1 MQEISVKGIIVSSSP
16 QGEYGKRLVIISDKL
31 GKITAFA
38 GGAAKVSSGI
48 TGSARPV
55 TCASFILGKGR
66 SAYNIHGISVIDSF
80 DDLGRDF
87 DKSVYAAYVLE
98 AGEYF
103 SAEGM
108 AEEDSKK
115 LLNLMFVT
123 LRALRSEAPE
133 AELIRRIYGLRLL
146 VLQGEYTTAPADSD
160 DPEVIRLWQYCI
172 GAPLNRLYDK
182 DIFGIPG
189 ADEFCRSADRFF
201 TKTVGHRF
209 RSLSVIAQT
218 I

>member
-38 GGAAKVSSGI
+38 GGAAKASSGI

-108 AEEDSKK
+108 AE
-115 LLNLMFVT
+115 
-123 LRALRSEAPE
+123 
-133 AELIRRIYGLRLL
+133 
-146 VLQGEYTTAPADSD
+146 
-160 DPEVIRLWQYCI
+160 
-172 GAPLNRLYDK
+172 
-182 DIFGIPG
+182 
-189 ADEFCRSADRFF
+189 
-201 TKTVGHRF
+201 
-209 RSLSVIAQT
+209 
-218 I
+218 